1 MSKITEIKQQV
12 RRQDRYSIFID
23 GKYTFSLSENELMQS
38 GIKINKSYSPSE
50 LEQLKQTAVLD
61 KAYMRSLDLIMRR
74 QRSEWEVR
82 DYLKRKDYDL
92 DTIEKT
98 VDRLKKASY
107 VDDAKFAESWIRNRR
122 LLKSTSKRKLFTE
135 LKQKRV
141 DESVINSALEE
152 DETDEIQILREL
164 VEKKRQQSRYQDD
177 QKLIAFLLRQGF
189 NYEQIKEVLF
199 SNF

>member
-98 VDRLKKASY
+98 VYRLKKASY

>member
-12 RRQDRYSIFID
+12 KRQDRYSIFID

-107 VDDAKFAESWIRNRR
+107 VHDAKFAESWIRNRR

-189 NYEQIKEVLF
+189 DYEQIKEVLF

>member
-12 RRQDRYSIFID
+12 KRQDRYSIFID

-74 QRSEWEVR
+74 QRSEWEVG

-98 VDRLKKASY
+98 VDRLKKAGY
-107 VDDAKFAESWIRNRR
+107 VNDVKFAESWIRNRR

-141 DESVINSALEE
+141 DESVINLALEE
-152 DETDEIQILREL
+152 DETDEIEVLKGLI
-164 VEKKRQQSRYQDD
+164 EKKRQQSRYQDD
-177 QKLIAFLLRQGF
+177 QKLIAFLLRRGF

>member
-12 RRQDRYSIFID
+12 KRQDRYSIFID

-50 LEQLKQTAVLD
+50 LEQFKQTAVLD

-152 DETDEIQILREL
+152 DETDEIQILKEL

-189 NYEQIKEVLF
+189 DYEQIKEVLF